1 MNYDDAPSGRGY
13 PIGRPAPAQIP
24 AITGDILYAPR
35 MSKGDPQIR
44 AVRGFLG
51 KKVFLPLA
59 AVPMALSDCHDL
71 GCLGPVFVGGPVA
84 VLGLY
89 PLMAK
94 LVAPKASYGKRLLGS
109 AAVAVVAGNIILPL
123 WKESQDRRREAKRRA
138 GREES
143 ERRWAALR
151 TQRR

>member
-1 MNYDDAPSGRGY
+1 MYGARQPKQLPRGDRF
-13 PIGRPAPAQIP
+13 PIGRPAPIYAQKR
-24 AITGDILYAPR
+24 T
-35 MSKGDPQIR
+35 SKEAR
-44 AVRGFLG
+44 AVGGFLG
-51 KKVFLPLA
+51 KKVFLPMV

-71 GCLGPVFVGGPVA
+71 GCLFPVVVGGPVA

-89 PLMAK
+89 PLIAK

-143 ERRWAALR
+143 ERRWAAIR
-151 TQRR
+151 AQR